1 MKQLLAG
8 LIVVL
13 SLVWG
18 NAQASGGGGGGSEGG
33 TLYSKIGT
41 FTVNLQNISE
51 FLQADISIKLPNP
64 QLLDSIKLY
73 LPYIKH
79 ELILLLSSQ
88 DSQQLASVTGKQRLM
103 EETKSAINKALKV
116 NDKDGITD
124 VLFESFV
131 IQQ

>member
-1 MKQLLAG
+1 MKQLLAS
-8 LIVVL
+8 LIIVL
-13 SLVWG
+13 SLAWG
-18 NAQASGGGGGGSEGG
+18 NAQASGGGGSEGG

-88 DSQQLASVTGKQRLM
+88 DSQQLASVAGKQKLM

>member
-1 MKQLLAG
+1 MKQLLGSLIIAFG
-8 LIVVL
+8 LL
-13 SLVWG
+13 WG
-18 NAQASGGGGGGSEGG
+18 SAQASGGGGGGSEGG
-33 TLYSKIGT
+33 NLYSKIGT

-51 FLQADISIKLPNP
+51 FLQADVSVKLPNA

-79 ELILLLSSQ
+79 ELILLLSAQ
-88 DSQQLASVTGKQRLM
+88 DSQQLASVAGKQKLM
-103 EETKSAINKALKV
+103 EETKTAINKALKV
-116 NDKDGITD
+116 NDKDGISD